1 MAANASYNILRH
13 GHLFRRAPF
22 CFGND
27 FPYDSRRTFLF
38 LKKKMKKK
46 ISCMLLY
53 TPVDGLIFG
62 GPCLLACVRVCT
74 IQLREYL
81 RIEPV
86 FSLSRAIVYDNV
98 VSRPLPL
105 FNPKEKKEKK
115 ERNYASGSWG
125 RIYTHTHTLRRGE
138 WINNLGSQWSSFE
151 FCVVIRSVGR
161 EKNKIIIFECA
172 LVKTENNQTGKNRNA
187 RMMRFF
193 LLFYF

>member
-1 MAANASYNILRH
+1 LYAFVHASWWAYIRW
-13 GHLFRRAPF
+13 
-22 CFGND
+22 
-27 FPYDSRRTFLF
+27 
-38 LKKKMKKK
+38 
-46 ISCMLLY
+46 
-53 TPVDGLIFG
+53 
-62 GPCLLACVRVCT
+62 PCLFACVRVCT